1 MSTPNLSGSEQEK
14 PNIKLAL
21 VQDDPWLGPYNRD
34 LLDRLERFE
43 NRLDEISKG
52 EGGLEAFVHAHH
64 YLGLNYDRERLGWY
78 YREWAPKAHALYA
91 LGDFNNWNR
100 ESHPLQKNDQGIWEI
115 FFPDSEFGGKI
126 ENGTRIK
133 VHVVGDNGGMDRI
146 PAYIKRVIQDTNTT
160 DFSGQFWDSQE
171 FKWTDEGFHLRT
183 EEVLAIY
190 ESHTGMAQE
199 KEGLGTY
206 REFEENIL
214 PRVKRLGYNAIQLMA
229 VQEHPY
235 YGSFGYHVSNFFAP
249 SSRFGTPDELK
260 SMINKAHEMGIAV
273 IMDVVH
279 SHAVKNLA
287 EGINQFDGSEDQYFH
302 PGGRGEHSGWDS
314 KLFNYGKTEVL
325 QFLLSNIAYWVE
337 EFHFDGFRFDGVT
350 SMLYFHHGEG
360 VSFDHYDKYFKDG
373 VEWDAITYLQLA
385 NHLVHKLNPNAITIA
400 EDMSGMPG
408 TCRSIKDGG
417 LGFDYRLAMG
427 LPDYWIKILKHKK
440 DEEWN
445 LHELWHTLGNRR
457 YKEKNVAYAESHD
470 QALVGDKTLAF
481 WLMDKDMYW
490 DMEVGRQN
498 PVIDRGI
505 ALHKMIRLIT
515 AAVGGE
521 AYLTFMGNEFGHP
534 EWVDF
539 PREGNNWSYK
549 HARRQWSLADYDRL
563 KYKYL
568 QAFDKAMIELLRT
581 DNVPM
586 ALPAKELNID
596 PQNMVIAFERA
607 NLIFVFNFHP
617 TNSVPDYKF
626 YVPNS
631 GEYELILNSD
641 QEVFGGFN
649 RIQNELPYVTEEDEY
664 GTSWLSIYNINRA
677 VQVFKRKE

>member
-1 MSTPNLSGSEQEK
+1 M
-14 PNIKLAL
+14 
-21 VQDDPWLGPYNRD
+21 
-34 LLDRLERFE
+34 DRSQFYF
-43 NRLDEISKG
+43 K
-52 EGGLEAFVHAHH
+52 FVFQ
-64 YLGLNYDRERLGWY
+64 YDERL
-78 YREWAPKAHALYA
+78 
-91 LGDFNNWNR
+91 
-100 ESHPLQKNDQGIWEI
+100 
-115 FFPDSEFGGKI
+115 
-126 ENGTRIK
+126 
-133 VHVVGDNGGMDRI
+133 V
-146 PAYIKRVIQDTNTT
+146 
-160 DFSGQFWDSQE
+160 FSGQFWDSKD
-171 FKWTDEGFHLRT
+171 FVWTDEGFQHPAD
-183 EEVLAIY
+183 EVLLIY

-206 REFEENIL
+206 KEFAENVL
-214 PRVKRLGYNAIQLMA
+214 PRIKELGYNAIQLMA

-249 SSRFGTPDELK
+249 SSRFGNPEDLK
-260 SMINKAHEMGIAV
+260 AMINKAHEMGIAV

-279 SHAVKNLA
+279 SHAVKNYA

-302 PGGRGEHSGWDS
+302 PGGRGE
-314 KLFNYGKTEVL
+314 
-325 QFLLSNIAYWVE
+325 LSNLTYWVE

-385 NHLVHKLNPNAITIA
+385 NHIVHELNPNAITIA

-408 TCRSIKDGG
+408 SCRTIEDGG

-481 WLMDKDMYW
+481 WLMDKEMYRH
-490 DMEVGRQN
+490 MEVGRDN
-498 PVIDRGI
+498 PIIDRGI
-505 ALHKMIRLIT
+505 ALHNMIRLIT
-515 AAVGGE
+515 AVVGGE
-521 AYLTFMGNEFGHP
+521 AYLNFMGNEFGHP

-563 KYKYL
+563 KYQYL
-568 QAFDKAMIELLRT
+568 NNFDKAMVRLLKEERI
-581 DNVPM
+581 PL

-596 PQNMVIAFERA
+596 S
-607 NLIFVFNFHP
+607 
-617 TNSVPDYKF
+617 TNITCMS
-626 YVPNS
+626 
-631 GEYELILNSD
+631 
-641 QEVFGGFN
+641 
-649 RIQNELPYVTEEDEY
+649 
-664 GTSWLSIYNINRA
+664 SWS
-677 VQVFKRKE
+677 